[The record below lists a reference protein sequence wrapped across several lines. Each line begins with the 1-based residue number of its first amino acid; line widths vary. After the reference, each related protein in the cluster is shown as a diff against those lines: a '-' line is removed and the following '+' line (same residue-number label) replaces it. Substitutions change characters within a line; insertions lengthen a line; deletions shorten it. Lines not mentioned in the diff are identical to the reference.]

1 MSSKDKIKATA
12 KNIEEK
18 AQKAL
23 KNFIGSNSE
32 EDTGKAKQV
41 KIYAQNVIEDG
52 KNAVKDAIN

>member
-1 MSSKDKIKATA
+1 MSSEDKIKATA

-23 KNFIGSNSE
+23 ENFIGSNSE

-41 KIYAQNVIEDG
+41 KISAQHTIEDE
-52 KNAVKDAIN
+52 KNAVKDTID